1 MNILERSGRHPRLFS
16 LLRENGPGVR
26 LWIIVTAIVA
36 IFLAHS
42 AAARASQVRIPLT
55 IDYITLR
62 EALKR
67 KLYTAPGGRAELW
80 NGVND
85 CQFLYAENPEFA
97 HATAGGAATVQLE
110 TANSLGL
117 GLAMGSQCLNAV
129 QWSGIVQALGVPYI
143 APGLQLKFHFTDLNV
158 FDSAHQKAEVVS
170 QGFDLIK
177 GYLIPRLNDFSYDL
191 NPSVKQLAAMI
202 TDSITADAADRVRAA
217 IASLTAEPNIVALD
231 DGLRVTL
238 VMTVP
243 DVPGAAVNPG
253 AAAAPTPAELKA
265 FQDSLDK
272 WDAFLVFTIKQLG
285 DAVGDRQF
293 RDQLLEI
300 LLDSRYRLVNALN
313 NPAAGIGPD
322 PVRLL
327 FLDEWRQL
335 HDAVRAA
342 ARRGMLGAHALEF
355 MSFISAGDALFAL
368 DQAAPALGMRISAAD
383 LRRLAHIMAPGA
395 SGDAL
400 QFDYREDP
408 DMKKLFSVPEPPR
421 SRHPIEEEDVP
432 PSAPG
437 AAPAP
442 RPSARLFPFPRGK
455 GSGVRLLSFMSPR
468 EADAAEDAGHL
479 QINRLQDVADRL
491 YRLVVNEENVD
502 AYRHDMA
509 LLLNLSAAY
518 QLNQNAA
525 GMTAL
530 ETDNGRLYINLVLS
544 TAWQESCW
552 RQFVMVGDRVRWLE
566 SATGDIGVMQV
577 NKHVWRGF
585 YDIDRLKWDV
595 LYNVGAGCEIL
606 TQMMQFASM
615 SQAKFDPV
623 LISSHLAR
631 STYAGYNGGP
641 NACNR
646 WRRREPVAL
655 KQIDD
660 GFLERYRAVEDG
672 TQIDIL
678 SCARG
683 WTHDASAVP
692 SAGRRSA
699 RRDSS
704 PQRLRMTRERIRFL
718 SHPDEASNASGRSG
732 PPDSFAPAKPVPV
745 SEIAQRSFSEAIKNG
760 RVTRAAA
767 AIAGSAGRCSSPT
780 RSPRPFHWVARRKRP
795 RRSYRSILP
804 TMTEASILA
813 CSGRWWPAH

>member
-1 MNILERSGRHPRLFS
+1 M
-16 LLRENGPGVR
+16 
-26 LWIIVTAIVA
+26 WIIVTTIAVIA
-36 IFLAHS
+36 LS
-42 AAARASQVRIPLT
+42 APARASQVRIPLT

-67 KLYTAPGGRAELW
+67 QLYTAPGGRAELW

-97 HATAGGAATVQLE
+97 HATGGTAATVQLE

-177 GYLIPRLNDFSYDL
+177 GYLIPQLNDFSYDL

-202 TDSITADAADRVRAA
+202 TDSIPADAADRVRTA

-243 DVPGAAVNPG
+243 DVPGSPVNPG
-253 AAAAPTPAELKA
+253 AAASPTPAELKA

-272 WDAFLVFTIKQLG
+272 WDAFLVFSIKQLG
-285 DAVGDRQF
+285 DAVGDQQF
-293 RDQLLEI
+293 REQLLQI

-313 NPAAGIGPD
+313 NPPAGGGPD

-383 LRRLAHIMAPGA
+383 LRRLAHIMAPGV
-395 SGDAL
+395 SGDPL
-400 QFDYREDP
+400 KFDYREDP

-421 SRHPIEEEDVP
+421 SRHPIEEEDIL
-432 PSAPG
+432 PSAPA
-437 AAPAP
+437 AAPVP
-442 RPSARLFPFPRGK
+442 SPSARLFRNYLARYFTGEAASRSEAGE
-455 GSGVRLLSFMSPR
+455 GSAVSGLGVRFLNFISPR

-491 YRLVVNEENVD
+491 YRLVINEGNAD
-502 AYRHDMA
+502 AYRHDIA

-518 QLNQNAA
+518 RLSQVAS
-525 GMTAL
+525 GMDAL
-530 ETDNGRLYINLVLS
+530 DTDNGRVYVTLVLS

-566 SATGDIGVMQV
+566 SDTGDIGVMQV

-585 YDIDRLKWDV
+585 YDLDRLKWDV

-606 TQMMQFASM
+606 AQMMQFASM

-641 NACNR
+641 GACNR
-646 WRRREPVAL
+646 WRRREPPAL
-655 KQIDD
+655 KQIDE
-660 GFLERYRAVEDG
+660 GFLQKYHAVEDG

-678 SCARG
+678 NCARA
-683 WTHDASAVP
+683 WRH
-692 SAGRRSA
+692 
-699 RRDSS
+699 
-704 PQRLRMTRERIRFL
+704 
-718 SHPDEASNASGRSG
+718 
-732 PPDSFAPAKPVPV
+732 
-745 SEIAQRSFSEAIKNG
+745 
-760 RVTRAAA
+760 
-767 AIAGSAGRCSSPT
+767 
-780 RSPRPFHWVARRKRP
+780 
-795 RRSYRSILP
+795 
-804 TMTEASILA
+804 
-813 CSGRWWPAH
+813 